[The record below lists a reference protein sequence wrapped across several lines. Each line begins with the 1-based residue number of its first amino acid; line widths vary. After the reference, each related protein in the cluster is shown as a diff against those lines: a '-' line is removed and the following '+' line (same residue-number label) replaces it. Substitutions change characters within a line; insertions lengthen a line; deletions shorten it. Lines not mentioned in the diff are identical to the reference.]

1 MLIGST
7 AVLDVTVLP
16 VREAFGIGHLN
27 LALAD
32 GFGEG
37 ADGTLAALGKR
48 SGVGVHNSVGMRATV
63 AGAHDDTFFAGEFAT
78 KMIKRKCGFNVCHI
92 ILRLLRSYTQKR

>member
-16 VREAFGIGHLN
+16 VREAFGIGHLK

-32 GFGEG
+32 GFGEC

-63 AGAHDDTFFAGEFAT
+63 AGTHDDAFAGREPAT
-78 KMIKRKCGFNVCHI
+78 EVIKRKGGLNSCHS
-92 ILRLLRSYTQKR
+92 IL